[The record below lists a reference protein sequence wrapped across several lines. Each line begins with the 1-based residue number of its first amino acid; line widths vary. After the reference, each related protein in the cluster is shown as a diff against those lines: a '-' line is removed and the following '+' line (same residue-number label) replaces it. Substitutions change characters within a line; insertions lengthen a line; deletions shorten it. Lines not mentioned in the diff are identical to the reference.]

1 MIKRDN
7 NINVRIDSELKHK
20 FFDYAK
26 EKSLSASELIYTLI
40 KTELNV

>member
-26 EKSLSASELIYTLI
+26 EKSLSASELIYILI

>member
-26 EKSLSASELIYTLI
+26 EKSLSASELIYKLI

>member
-20 FFDYAK
+20 FFDYEK

>member
-40 KTELNV
+40 KTELNA